1 MFSLEVRTHNFMM
14 WLCFL
19 KQANYWKW
27 KLYAS
32 SSIPRHDGKM
42 NRKNVFIGKSEEGE
56 KVFLD
61 ESSKEI
67 KKYLENFW
75 IKCKEEQILGWI
87 WCGWGEAV
95 VVIILF
101 RRKNRNQ
108 TKKKVCFAV
117 ALKSKVLQ
125 QISEQN
131 SNFYECGCS
140 TKTCCQGML
149 IGEMF
154 RNFTQAK
161 LVKCSNNKSS

>member
-1 MFSLEVRTHNFMM
+1 
-14 WLCFL
+14 
-19 KQANYWKW
+19 
-27 KLYAS
+27 
-32 SSIPRHDGKM
+32 M

-67 KKYLENFW
+67 KKISRELLNKMQRGTDFRVDLAW
-75 IKCKEEQILGWI
+75 M
-87 WCGWGEAV
+87 GEAV

-108 TKKKVCFAV
+108 TNKKVCFAV
-117 ALKSKVLQ
+117 ALKSKVSQ